1 MLSVK
6 RVCRVVV
13 PLAIPGPKGAGIV
26 PLNELTASSD
36 PKSTY
41 RYSNFHVQFDGR
53 NPSFPSIPAPAEK
66 PTLVL
71 VALKA
76 LPVYTQI
83 RTSRRVAAKVR
94 FGPILLQ
101 KSVAHFFGQ

>member
-6 RVCRVVV
+6 WVCRVVV
-13 PLAIPGPKGAGIV
+13 PLAIPGPSAGIAA
-26 PLNELTASSD
+26 LNELTASSD

-71 VALKA
+71 AALKA
-76 LPVYTQI
+76 LPLN
-83 RTSRRVAAKVR
+83 AK
-94 FGPILLQ
+94 GAGQAGGKLQ
-101 KSVAHFFGQ
+101 VKESPLMADAPEI

>member
-6 RVCRVVV
+6 CVCRVVV
-13 PLAIPGPKGAGIV
+13 ALATAVPKGAAIV
-26 PLNELTASSD
+26 ALNELTASSD

-71 VALKA
+71 AALKA
-76 LPVYTQI
+76 LPLN
-83 RTSRRVAAKVR
+83 AKGAGQEVE
-94 FGPILLQ
+94 LQ
-101 KSVAHFFGQ
+101 KKESPLKADAPEV